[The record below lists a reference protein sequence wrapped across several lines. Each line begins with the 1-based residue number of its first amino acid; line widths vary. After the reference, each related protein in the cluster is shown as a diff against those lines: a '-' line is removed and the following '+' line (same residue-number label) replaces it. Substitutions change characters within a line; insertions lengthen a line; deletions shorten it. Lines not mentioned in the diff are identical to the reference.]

1 MPRARPYNTLVDVDT
16 LRLNLGSPDW
26 RVIDCRHD
34 LLHPEAGQKAYAEG
48 HIAGAVFAHLD
59 RDLSGPRTPY
69 SGRHPLPDPDQ
80 LAERLRRWGID
91 GDTQIV
97 AYDASSGSHAARLW
111 WLARS
116 LGHEKVALLDGGW
129 QAALEA
135 AIPIETG
142 QASPPPGRFARSS
155 PLEQPVDIDAVQ
167 SARADPRWLIVDARA
182 PDRYAGRN
190 ETIDPVAGHIP
201 AAVNRFW
208 QSNLQPDGRFKTA
221 DQLRSEFAALL
232 GARSPTH
239 VIAQCGSGV
248 TACHNLLAMQRA
260 GISGARLYPGSWS
273 QWISDP
279 TRPIAVGA
287 DP

>member
-1 MPRARPYNTLVDVDT
+1 M
-16 LRLNLGSPDW
+16 
-26 RVIDCRHD
+26 
-34 LLHPEAGQKAYAEG
+34 
-48 HIAGAVFAHLD
+48 
-59 RDLSGPRTPY
+59 
-69 SGRHPLPDPDQ
+69 
-80 LAERLRRWGID
+80 
-91 GDTQIV
+91 
-97 AYDASSGSHAARLW
+97 
-111 WLARS
+111 
-116 LGHEKVALLDGGW
+116 
-129 QAALEA
+129 
-135 AIPIETG
+135 
-142 QASPPPGRFARSS
+142 
-155 PLEQPVDIDAVQ
+155 DIDAVQ

-208 QSNLQPDGRFKTA
+208 QSNLQPDGRFKTV
-221 DQLRSEFAALL
+221 DQLRFEFAALL

-260 GISGARLYPGSWS
+260 GIGGARLYPGSWS